1 MLVMIGANGPQV
13 YNTIFCTC
21 VCMKASTIK
30 KKVWRHHDLMEKGME
45 ENPLLCS
52 LCSGH
57 EHWNKVILKEYW
69 YCDLHVKMKVAQS
82 CPILCS
88 PMDCI
93 VHGIPQAGILEWVAV
108 SFSKGSSQSRDRTQ
122 VSFIAGG
129 FFTSWATRE
138 ALNLR
143 VPLPKNKSMHC
154 CWFFSHP
161 VISDSLQLHGPQHSR
176 PPCSSPSPRVYPSS
190 CSLHW
195 WCHPAISSSDTLFSS
210 SLNLSKHQ
218 RLFQWVWIRWPKY
231 WSFSFSISPSSEYS
245 GLISLKT
252 IISEICTCENHVK

>member
-82 CPILCS
+82 CPILCN

-93 VHGIPQAGILEWVAV
+93 VHGIPQAGILEWVA
-108 SFSKGSSQSRDRTQ
+108 
-122 VSFIAGG
+122 
-129 FFTSWATRE
+129 
-138 ALNLR
+138 L
-143 VPLPKNKSMHC
+143 
-154 CWFFSHP
+154 
-161 VISDSLQLHGPQHSR
+161 LQD
-176 PPCSSPSPRVYPSS
+176 PSPRDLPNPGIEPRSLTLQANSLPAEPPEAIRNTNLVFFESS
-190 CSLHW
+190 YNHW
-195 WCHPAISSSDTLFSS
+195 VS
-210 SLNLSKHQ
+210 
-218 RLFQWVWIRWPKY
+218 
-231 WSFSFSISPSSEYS
+231 
-245 GLISLKT
+245 
-252 IISEICTCENHVK
+252 